1 MANISTTRIATT
13 DRPAAPPADAPDLLV
28 RGRTELKYS
37 LPGPIADA
45 ALHVARGYLP
55 HDTFALG
62 PQQLVTSL
70 YLDTAHLTF
79 LRWHRERVLDRF
91 KLRIRRYGDHAAAT
105 LYAEVKRKTGSVV
118 RKHRAAFPADAL
130 HAVLNASVERVLP
143 LSPQA
148 SVGRRDGPSER
159 TVQPALQRRVAER
172 PDLGVGGLDPAL
184 EEFVR
189 HRSRCGAMPTMLIT
203 CVRESLRDPRD
214 GTAVTVDRDLRYQ
227 PSFRWDTNAL
237 KSVSLAN
244 SGNGEWRSIPL
255 PDAPGRATAL
265 LELKYVLD
273 PEQWMAAL
281 IEQLAPWRVSFSK
294 YAAAMTASMP
304 AAC

>member
-1 MANISTTRIATT
+1 MAKNSTTGIATC
-13 DRPAAPPADAPDLLV
+13 DIVPAPLPVAPDLLL

-37 LPGPIADA
+37 VPGPIADA

-62 PQQLVTSL
+62 PQQLITSL

-79 LRWHRERVLDRF
+79 LRWHREHVADRF
-91 KLRIRRYGDHAAAT
+91 KLRIRRYGEHAAPM
-105 LYAEVKRKTGSVV
+105 LYAEVKRKTGSIV

-130 HAVLNASVERVLP
+130 HAVLDASVGRVLP
-143 LSPQA
+143 PSPQA
-148 SVGRRDGPSER
+148 SVDRWDGSSER
-159 TVQPALQRRVAER
+159 TVQPALDRRVAER
-172 PDLGVGGLDPAL
+172 PDLGVGGLDAEL
-184 EEFVR
+184 EEFMR
-189 HRSRCGAMPTMLIT
+189 YRSHCGAMPTMLVA

-227 PSFRWDTNAL
+227 PTSRGDL
-237 KSVSLAN
+237 I
-244 SGNGEWRSIPL
+244 GQNGEWRSIPL
-255 PDAPGRATAL
+255 PDASGPAAGL

-273 PEQWMAAL
+273 PEPWMATL

-294 YAAAMTASMP
+294 YAAAMTASAP

>member
-1 MANISTTRIATT
+1 MANIFTTRIATT
-13 DRPAAPPADAPDLLV
+13 DRPAAPLADAPDLLV
-28 RGRTELKYS
+28 KGRTELKYS

-45 ALHVARGYLP
+45 ALHEARGYLRR
-55 HDTFALG
+55 DTFALG

-118 RKHRAAFPADAL
+118 RKHRAAFPAEAL
-130 HAVLNASVERVLP
+130 HAVLNAPIGRNLLEPVTVPVGQVLLDP
-143 LSPQA
+143 ARA
-148 SVGRRDGPSER
+148 SVGRVLS
-159 TVQPALQRRVAER
+159 
-172 PDLGVGGLDPAL
+172 DPAL
-184 EEFVR
+184 EEFVS
-189 HRSRCGAMPTMLIT
+189 HRSRCGARPTMLVT

-214 GTAVTVDRDLRYQ
+214 GTAVTVDRDLRYR
-227 PSFRWDTNAL
+227 PTCRWDANAL
-237 KSVSLAN
+237 ESVCLAN
-244 SGNGEWRSIPL
+244 SPGALGEWRSIPL

-273 PEQWMAAL
+273 PEPWMATL
-281 IEQLAPWRVSFSK
+281 IEELAPWRVSFSK
-294 YAAAMTASMP
+294 YAAAMTASVP

>member
-1 MANISTTRIATT
+1 MANISTTRIATA
-13 DRPAAPPADAPDLLV
+13 DRAAAPLADAPDLLGT
-28 RGRTELKYS
+28 GRTELKYS
-37 LPGPIADA
+37 VPGPIADA
-45 ALHVARGYLP
+45 ALHVARGYLR

-79 LRWHRERVLDRF
+79 LRWHRERVVDRF
-91 KLRIRRYGDHAAAT
+91 KLRIRRYGEHAAPT

-118 RKHRAAFPADAL
+118 RKHRAAFPAGAL
-130 HAVLNASVERVLP
+130 DAVLNSSDP
-143 LSPQA
+143 T
-148 SVGRRDGPSER
+148 GINGW
-159 TVQPALQRRVAER
+159 
-172 PDLGVGGLDPAL
+172 PDAGECVGGGGLNPAL
-184 EEFVR
+184 EEFVG
-189 HRSRCGAMPTMLIT
+189 HRSRYGAMPTMLVT

-227 PSFRWDTNAL
+227 PTRRCDTNAL
-237 KSVSLAN
+237 KSVGEHSAACLVAAMPRC
-244 SGNGEWRSIPL
+244 GLIGQNGEWRSIPL
-255 PDAPGRATAL
+255 PDASGPAAGL

-273 PEQWMAAL
+273 PEPWMAAL

-294 YAAAMTASMP
+294 YAAAMTASAP

>member
-13 DRPAAPPADAPDLLV
+13 DRPAALLADAPDLLV
-28 RGRTELKYS
+28 KGRTELKYS

-45 ALHVARGYLP
+45 ALHEARGYLR

-62 PQQLVTSL
+62 PQQRVASL

-91 KLRIRRYGDHAAAT
+91 KLRIRRYGDQAAAT

-118 RKHRAAFPADAL
+118 RKHRAAFPPDAL
-130 HAVLNASVERVLP
+130 HAVLNGPVGGGILSDPARAPVGRVLSDP
-143 LSPQA
+143 ASA
-148 SVGRRDGPSER
+148 SVGRVLS
-159 TVQPALQRRVAER
+159 
-172 PDLGVGGLDPAL
+172 DLAL
-184 EEFVR
+184 EEFVW
-189 HRSRCGAMPTMLIT
+189 HRSRCGAKPTMLVT
-203 CVRESLRDPRD
+203 CVRESLRDQKD

-227 PSFRWDTNAL
+227 PTCRWDTNAL
-237 KSVSLAN
+237 KSVFLAN
-244 SGNGEWRSIPL
+244 SAGALGEWRSIPL

-265 LELKYVLD
+265 LELKYVLA
-273 PEQWMAAL
+273 PEPWMATL

-294 YAAAMTASMP
+294 YAAAMTASAP

>member
-13 DRPAAPPADAPDLLV
+13 DRPAAPLAGAPDLLV
-28 RGRTELKYS
+28 KGRTELKYS

-45 ALHVARGYLP
+45 ALREARRYLP

-130 HAVLNASVERVLP
+130 HAVLNAP
-143 LSPQA
+143 
-148 SVGRRDGPSER
+148 VGRILSE
-159 TVQPALQRRVAER
+159 
-172 PDLGVGGLDPAL
+172 PAL
-184 EEFVR
+184 EEFVW
-189 HRSRCGAMPTMLIT
+189 HRSRCGARPTMLVT

-227 PSFRWDTNAL
+227 PTCRWDTNAP
-237 KSVSLAN
+237 KAVFLAN
-244 SGNGEWRSIPL
+244 SAGVLGEWRSIPL

-265 LELKYVLD
+265 LELKYVVD
-273 PEQWMAAL
+273 PEPWMATL

-294 YAAAMTASMP
+294 YAAAMTASVP
-304 AAC
+304 AGC

>member
-1 MANISTTRIATT
+1 MANVSTTRIATT
-13 DRPAAPPADAPDLLV
+13 DRPAAPLAGAPDLLV
-28 RGRTELKYS
+28 KGRTELKYS

-45 ALHVARGYLP
+45 ALREARRYLP
-55 HDTFALG
+55 HDTFAIG

-70 YLDTAHLTF
+70 YLDTAHLRF

-130 HAVLNASVERVLP
+130 NAVLNAP
-143 LSPQA
+143 
-148 SVGRRDGPSER
+148 
-159 TVQPALQRRVAER
+159 
-172 PDLGVGGLDPAL
+172 VGGILSDPARAPIGLALSDPAL
-184 EEFVR
+184 EEFVW
-189 HRSRCGAMPTMLIT
+189 HRSRCGAKPTMLVT

-227 PSFRWDTNAL
+227 PTCRWDTNAL
-237 KSVSLAN
+237 KSVFLAN
-244 SGNGEWRSIPL
+244 SAGALGEWRSIPL
-255 PDAPGRATAL
+255 PDAPGRAKAL

-273 PEQWMAAL
+273 PEPWMATL

-294 YAAAMTASMP
+294 YAAAMTASVP
-304 AAC
+304 AVC

>member
-13 DRPAAPPADAPDLLV
+13 DRPAALLADAPDLLV
-28 RGRTELKYS
+28 KGRTELKYS

-45 ALHVARGYLP
+45 ALHEARGYLR

-62 PQQLVTSL
+62 PQQRVTSL

-91 KLRIRRYGDHAAAT
+91 KLRIRRYGDQAAAT

-118 RKHRAAFPADAL
+118 RKHRAAFPPDTL
-130 HAVLNASVERVLP
+130 HAVLNGPLGGGILSDPARAPVGRVLLDP
-143 LSPQA
+143 ASA
-148 SVGRRDGPSER
+148 SVGR
-159 TVQPALQRRVAER
+159 VL
-172 PDLGVGGLDPAL
+172 LDPAL
-184 EEFVR
+184 EEFVW
-189 HRSRCGAMPTMLIT
+189 HRSRCGAKPTILVT

-227 PSFRWDTNAL
+227 PTCRWDTNAL
-237 KSVSLAN
+237 RSVFLAN
-244 SGNGEWRSIPL
+244 SAGALGEWRSIPL

-273 PEQWMAAL
+273 PEPWMATL
-281 IEQLAPWRVSFSK
+281 IEALAPWRVSFSK
-294 YAAAMTASMP
+294 YAAAMTASVP
-304 AAC
+304 AAG

>member
-1 MANISTTRIATT
+1 MANVSTTRIAAT
-13 DRPAAPPADAPDLLV
+13 DRPAAPLADAPDLLV
-28 RGRTELKYS
+28 KGRTELKYS
-37 LPGPIADA
+37 LPGPIADT
-45 ALHVARGYLP
+45 ALHEARGYLR

-91 KLRIRRYGDHAAAT
+91 KLRIRRYGDEAAAT

-118 RKHRAAFPADAL
+118 RKHRAAFPADTL
-130 HAVLNASVERVLP
+130 HAVLSAHAGEILADAARAPVGRVLSDP
-143 LSPQA
+143 ARA
-148 SVGRRDGPSER
+148 SVGR
-159 TVQPALQRRVAER
+159 VL
-172 PDLGVGGLDPAL
+172 LDPAL
-184 EEFVR
+184 EEFVS
-189 HRSRCGAMPTMLIT
+189 HRSRCGAKPTMLVT

-227 PSFRWDTNAL
+227 PTCRWDTDAL
-237 KSVSLAN
+237 KSVFLAN
-244 SGNGEWRSIPL
+244 SAGPSRERRSIPL
-255 PDAPGRATAL
+255 PDVPGRATAL

-273 PEQWMAAL
+273 PEPWMATL
-281 IEQLAPWRVSFSK
+281 IEELAPWRVSFSK
-294 YAAAMTASMP
+294 YAAAMTASVL